1 MHITEVT
8 RHNRRDVRDFLRLP
22 FHIYHDTPQWVPAL
36 MPGERARFKPDFPF
50 YRHSEAGFYL
60 VRDDTGQAVG
70 RMAVLNHRGWNA
82 YKGRSDALIY
92 LYESVD
98 DDAVAQC
105 LFDTAAEWARS
116 HGLNRLLGPKGFLTG
131 DGIGL
136 LVEGFEY
143 TPAIGIP
150 YNPPYYVRHWEEI
163 GGMSKEI
170 DWVSFKASRAGYEY
184 PPKLRQL
191 AERVKK
197 RRGFRVP
204 EFTSTREV
212 RGHLPA
218 LQRAYNSAFAD
229 LWAYV
234 PIPDGDLR
242 AVFERLFIVARP
254 QMIKLV
260 FKGEDVI
267 GFQLA
272 YPDISEAI
280 KRQKGELWPF
290 GWIDMLLE
298 KNRTKWININGNAIL
313 PQYQGLGA
321 NLILYDEMAKTL
333 LLSTKYEHADLVQIQ
348 ESNVKMLGDIEDVV
362 ALEPYKRH
370 RVYQRAL

>member
-1 MHITEVT
+1 MH
-8 RHNRRDVRDFLRLP
+8 
-22 FHIYHDTPQWVPAL
+22 
-36 MPGERARFKPDFPF
+36 RARFKPSFPF

-60 VRDDTGQAVG
+60 VRDDAGQAVG
-70 RMAVLNHRGWNA
+70 RMAVLNHRGWNE

-92 LYESVD
+92 LYEAVD
-98 DDAVAQC
+98 DDAVASC
-105 LFDTAAEWARS
+105 LFETAADWARAR
-116 HGLNRLLGPKGFLTG
+116 GLNRLLGPKGFLTG

-136 LVEGFEY
+136 LVEGFEH

-150 YNPPYYVRHWEEI
+150 YNPPYYVRQWEEI

-170 DWVSFKASRAGYEY
+170 DWVSFKVSRAGYEY
-184 PPKLRQL
+184 PQKFKQL
-191 AERVKK
+191 AERVKE

-204 EFTSTREV
+204 EFKSTREI
-212 RGHLPA
+212 RRHLPS

-234 PIPDGDLR
+234 PIPDGELQ

-254 QMIKLV
+254 HMIKLV

-321 NLILYDEMAKTL
+321 NLILYDEMVKTL
-333 LLSTKYEHADLVQIQ
+333 LQSTKYEHADLVQVQ
-348 ESNVKMLGDIEDVV
+348 ESNIKMLGDIEDVV

-370 RVYQRAL
+370 RVYQRVI